1 MEIFFWRNL
10 RFSLWISHFALIH
23 KRCFFGVRHS
33 RQLVLFWVVN
43 FFKSLFCQSWE
54 LVVSLLVSPLKI
66 IFFLACPQDF
76 LLISNFYHFYY
87 NLTICV
93 FPFTFS
99 LRLTLLLRLWI
110 GIFSRNGKLSHDH
123 FRYYFFPHYLSYFLE
138 LSLKISSILCPTF
151 LLI

>member
-76 LLISNFYHFYY
+76 LLISNFYHFIIIWPYVCFPLLFLWDWLY
-87 NLTICV
+87 FSDCGLV
-93 FPFTFS
+93 FLVEMENSAMIISAIISFPIIS
-99 LRLTLLLRLWI
+99 L
-110 GIFSRNGKLSHDH
+110 IFWNFH
-123 FRYYFFPHYLSYFLE
+123 
-138 LSLKISSILCPTF
+138 
-151 LLI
+151 